1 MYLRH
6 FAFSRLPFADTIEA
20 DLPVRVGRLLLVGLT
35 ELRRRLGIPELDRTG
50 ASL

>member
-6 FAFSRLPFADTIEA
+6 FAFSR
-20 DLPVRVGRLLLVGLT
+20 LPVRVGRLLLVGLT
-35 ELRRRLGIPELDRTG
+35 ELRRRLGIPELDRSG